1 MEQDQNIKSNVT
13 NLEKDESLKNVSQN
27 KNCTD
32 RPTTLNTTTSNTS
45 PHHNIRRYNIDDIR
59 TTPSPID
66 QRYRMFQAGSIIS
79 PTTFARVE
87 TTVYNKINASEQGS
101 DDDDDDENNEY
112 MSNETN
118 ANDIEHLTQLI
129 IREKPKEHNEVA
141 DALMDLLQLV
151 NSPIVTTTASSMM
164 TDTNDNN
171 IDQTPEMIITSSS
184 SDHPYPPIN
193 QTGIVTEHDRPY
205 ADYGHLNIEALTEEC
220 QFNVD
225 IYEESNINST
235 KQQSSIGKK
244 RLSTKTYAITAWT
257 NVSKDIVMAEIKRKF
272 GVENIQYICVGYEN
286 SPKTNN
292 PHLHIQII
300 LREKRS
306 RQSGFLDQITNTHCN
321 YQITENDRA
330 WNEYIKKG
338 GDYIEFNS
346 FKSTTKWGTQYW
358 PSQSSS
364 SSVATSN
371 NIPLQ
376 STITAVDLPSPPP
389 PPPPSIT
396 SIRTTT
402 AAVATTTVRGR
413 AEEQRKQKRAIARHA
428 FNLAKTSI
436 RDALQFMLENSD
448 PLDFLKYSTWYKN
461 TFSVI
466 YLLYNDTASPDTTV
480 KEYTWPESFPDCT
493 PTLRDVVNQWYT
505 EEFVKTSRAKCLI
518 LIGGTGTGKTSFA
531 KSLPGQYNYFQGRW
545 RLDSWKNS
553 AHYLIFD
560 DIPWDQFEQLGF
572 PSKKG
577 LLTQNG
583 LTMATDKYRPSTK
596 INIRQ
601 PAIVLLNDEDAGSLI
616 AQPPLTVEQQQTFNY
631 WQHRAIIYHM
641 GPDEYFH
648 KPDYYQADNINQ

>member
-1 MEQDQNIKSNVT
+1 MEENQNIKSNVT
-13 NLEKDESLKNVSQN
+13 NLEKEESFKNVSQN
-27 KNCTD
+27 KTSTD
-32 RPTTLNTTTSNTS
+32 RPATLNTATNDTSHS
-45 PHHNIRRYNIDDIR
+45 HNIRRYNI
-59 TTPSPID
+59 
-66 QRYRMFQAGSIIS
+66 
-79 PTTFARVE
+79 
-87 TTVYNKINASEQGS
+87 

-112 MSNETN
+112 ILNETN

-151 NSPIVTTTASSMM
+151 NDPTTTTTASSMM
-164 TDTNDNN
+164 IDTNDEN
-171 IDQTPEMIITSSS
+171 IDQTSEMIISSTS

-225 IYEESNINST
+225 IYEESNMNST
-235 KQQSSIGKK
+235 KQQSSVGKK
-244 RLSTKTYAITAWT
+244 RLSTKTFAITAWT
-257 NVSKDIVMAEIKRKF
+257 NISKDIVMAEIKRKF
-272 GVENIQYICVGYEN
+272 GVENIQYICVGYET

-338 GDYIEFNS
+338 GDFTEFNS

-358 PSQSSS
+358 PSQSTSS
-364 SSVATSN
+364 PPVATSN
-371 NIPLQ
+371 NRPLQ
-376 STITAVDLPSPPP
+376 STITAIDLPSP

-402 AAVATTTVRGR
+402 AAAVATTTVRGR

-448 PLDFLKYSTWYKN
+448 PLDFLKYATWYKN

-480 KEYTWPESFPDCT
+480 KEHTWPESFPDCT

-505 EEFVKTSRAKCLI
+505 EEFVKKSRAKCLI

-553 AHYLIFD
+553 ARYLIFD
-560 DIPWDQFEQLGF
+560 DIPWDKFEQLGF
-572 PSKKG
+572 PSKKS

-583 LTMATDKYRPSTK
+583 LTMATDKYRPSTR

-616 AQPPLTVEQQQTFNY
+616 PQPPITVEQQQTFNY